1 VSSDPAIQVE
11 HSHSYPL
18 MSGWPYF
25 TSAMPNPW
33 IGQSA
38 VGTIIPKVNIIET
51 DSSFVYICDLAGAD
65 GNQLNLEISAH
76 EIAISAP
83 VVNPIDKHPNARY
96 IYQEWT
102 GGSYARLLVPP
113 ANVDLDEVKADFK
126 DGILEINLPKLSNKS
141 YKERR
146 QG

>member
-1 VSSDPAIQVE
+1 VSSDPAIQEE

-33 IGQSA
+33 IEQND

-51 DSSFVYICDLAGAD
+51 DSSFIYICDLAGAD
-65 GNQLNLEISAH
+65 GNQLSLEISKY

-83 VVNPIDKHPNARY
+83 VVNPLDKHPNARY
-96 IYQEWT
+96 IYQEKPV
-102 GGSYARLLVPP
+102 GSYARLLSPP
-113 ANVDLDEVKADFK
+113 ANVDLDEVKADFRN
-126 DGILEINLPKLSNKS
+126 GILEINLPKLSKKS
-141 YKERR
+141 YQDKR
-146 QG
+146 